1 MITSFLH
8 KKLIKILLEGWRLN
22 ITYRYKVKGR
32 KAVVVLL
39 SGLLL
44 LRLKHQDVK
53 SVKKKVQQ
61 NGLDFVFVPYMVMLD
76 VMTHLKV
83 CMQQSI
89 SYIQDIL
96 LLLPYL
102 IKLGNG

>member
-1 MITSFLH
+1 MITSLLH
-8 KKLIKILLEGWRLN
+8 RKLIKILLEDWRLN
-22 ITYRYKVKGR
+22 IAYRYKMKGR
-32 KAVVVLL
+32 KAVVILL
-39 SGLLL
+39 PILLL

-61 NGLDFVFVPYMVMLD
+61 QNGLDFVFVPYVVMLD

-89 SYIQDIL
+89 S
-96 LLLPYL
+96 
-102 IKLGNG
+102 